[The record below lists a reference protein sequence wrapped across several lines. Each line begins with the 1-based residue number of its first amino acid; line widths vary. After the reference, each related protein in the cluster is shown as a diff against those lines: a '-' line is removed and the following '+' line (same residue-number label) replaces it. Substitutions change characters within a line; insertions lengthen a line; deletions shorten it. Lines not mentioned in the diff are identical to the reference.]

1 MTSLGKGS
9 LVSLHDGWYFRA
21 QDMQEAPST
30 GAAIHYRIQINET
43 DKALLLESQGK
54 TENRVCWTALVN
66 GEVIIVWEDDIVKVR
81 NDS

>member
-1 MTSLGKGS
+1 M
-9 LVSLHDGWYFRA
+9 SLHDGWYFRA
-21 QDMQEAPST
+21 QDGLKEPT
-30 GAAIHYRIQINET
+30 TDAAIHYRIRIKEV